1 MAYSILAYTIQLK
14 PKGISATYALD
25 QMRSIYKVDIEIKKD
40 KKFNFQNGDFKKDQA
55 ILKTL
60 GLYKSTFYAKKVS

>member
-1 MAYSILAYTIQLK
+1 MAYSILAYIHSSK

-25 QMRSIYKVDIEIKKD
+25 QMRSIYKVDIESKKD
-40 KKFNFQNGDFKKDQA
+40 KIQFSKTVTLKKDQKT

-60 GLYKSTFYAKKVS
+60 GL

>member
-1 MAYSILAYTIQLK
+1 MQFKLK

-25 QMRSIYKVDIEIKKD
+25 QMRSIYKVDIELKKD
-40 KKFNFQNGDFKKDQA
+40 KILFLKTVTLKKDQKT

-60 GLYKSTFYAKKVS
+60 GL